1 MNFEALFADLAVE
14 AHEQERVAAYM
25 LLELLELCGASEEY
39 GERQPSAVAVCEA
52 YVDDDLAGAG
62 AALVQDL
69 CGHCHEIEA
78 LLVLQLQYRR
88 DGCGGFGRHGEAD
101 ALQQSRSA

>member
-1 MNFEALFADLAVE
+1 MLFDV
-14 AHEQERVAAYM
+14 
-25 LLELLELCGASEEY
+25 LELCGASEEY
-39 GERQPSAVAVCEA
+39 GGRHCGAGMLLRFAVEPRRRAAVCEA
-52 YVDDDLAGAG
+52 YVDDDLVSGG
-62 AALVQDL
+62 AALIQDL

-88 DGCGGFGRHGEAD
+88 DGCGGFGRYGEAG